1 MKKQTRRDFLARSGM
16 GTLGMMA
23 GVGTAFA
30 GVAQPVNEVVED
42 TGVYQFTRKIPVG
55 DTYDLVVA
63 GGGPAGT
70 AAAVCAARL
79 GAKVL
84 LVEATGCLGG
94 TGTSGLVTAFDPMAN
109 GEQMMVGGLMREIVE
124 TLYQRN
130 FLQPGIDPNSWRKK
144 LHVWTPFQV
153 EGYKLILD
161 ELAVSAGVHIHFFT
175 KMIDVDA
182 DIVRGTINGVILH
195 NIEGYR
201 YIKAK
206 AFIDGTGDAT
216 LADLCKVKCREA
228 GIDTPRIMPPTLCS
242 LFAGIDW
249 TEFRKRNQ
257 HEALYQAIDEGHFT
271 QKDRHFPGMSKV
283 NHTVGYLNGGHIYNL
298 NALRCKDLTDG
309 MIFGRK
315 LAQEYI
321 SFYKK
326 YMPGCENLQHV
337 VTADI
342 MGIRESRRI
351 VGEYELNIDDYIA
364 RRKFPDQIGIFC
376 KFVDVHAYDASDEEW
391 KRFTEESGVQ
401 VAKKGELEYKAGE
414 FYGIPYGIL
423 VPKGWK
429 NLWVAGKTVSTDV
442 KVQGS
447 LRVQPACS
455 MMGQAAGTAAVQSI
469 RTGQPANDLDTET
482 LVNTLREAGANLPQ
496 ETLSKKMTRV

>member
-1 MKKQTRRDFLARSGM
+1 MKRQTRRDFLACSGI
-16 GTLGMMA
+16 GTIGIISGIPPVDMA
-23 GVGTAFA
+23 K
-30 GVAQPVNEVVED
+30 NENT
-42 TGVYQFTRKIPVG
+42 TGNDVYLLSRKIPVG

-79 GAKVL
+79 GARVL

-94 TGTSGLVTAFDPMAN
+94 TGTSGLVTAFNSMSN
-109 GEQMMVGGLMREIVE
+109 GEQMIVGGLMREIMDI
-124 TLYQRN
+124 LYQRN
-130 FLQPGIDPNSWRKK
+130 FLQPGIGPEKWQKHISS
-144 LHVWTPFQV
+144 WTPFQV

-161 ELAVSAGVHIHFFT
+161 EIVVAAGVHVEFFT
-175 KMIDVDA
+175 KVIDVDA
-182 DIVRGTINGVILH
+182 DTRQGKVNGVITN
-195 NIEGYR
+195 NIEGYS
-201 YIKAK
+201 YIQAK
-206 AFIDGTGDAT
+206 TFIDGTGDAI
-216 LADLCKVKCREA
+216 LADLCKAKCREA
-228 GIDTPRIMPPTLCS
+228 GVDTPRIMPPTLCS
-242 LFAGIDW
+242 LLAGVNW
-249 TEFRKRNQ
+249 TEFWKRSQ
-257 HEALYQAIDEGHFT
+257 QEALYQALNEGHFT
-271 QKDRHFPGMSKV
+271 QYDRHLPGMMKV
-283 NHTVGYLNGGHIYNL
+283 NHTAGFLNAGHVYNL

-315 LAQEYI
+315 LAQEFI

-337 VTADI
+337 VTANI

-351 VGEYELNIDDYIA
+351 VGEYELNIDDYMD
-364 RRKFPDQIGIFC
+364 RKKFPDQIGIFSN
-376 KFVDVHAYDASDEEW
+376 FVDIHVYDASDAEW

-401 VAKKGELEYKAGE
+401 VATKGKLEYNAGE
-414 FYGIPYGIL
+414 SYGIPYGIL

-469 RTGQPANDLDTET
+469 KTGQPANDLDTEL
-482 LVNTLREAGANLPQ
+482 LVTTLRNDGAYLPQ
-496 ETLSKKMTRV
+496 ETLSKKMTRG

>member
-1 MKKQTRRDFLARSGM
+1 MKKHTRRNFLACSGI
-16 GTLGMMA
+16 GTLGLMA
-23 GVGTAFA
+23 GIPV
-30 GVAQPVNEVVED
+30 VAANHE
-42 TGVYQFTRKIPVG
+42 TGEQDFYQLSRKIPIG
-55 DTYDLVVA
+55 DSYDLVVA

-109 GEQMMVGGLMREIVE
+109 GEQMVVGGLMREIVE

-130 FLQPGIDPNSWRKK
+130 FLQPGIDPNDWRKK
-144 LHVWTPFQV
+144 LHAWTPFQV

-161 ELAVSAGVHIHFFT
+161 ELVVAAGVHVRFFT
-175 KMIDVDA
+175 KVIDVDA
-182 DIVRGTINGVILH
+182 DAGQGKVNGIITS
-195 NIEGYR
+195 NIEGLY
-201 YIKAK
+201 YTKAK
-206 AFIDGTGDAT
+206 AFVDATGDAV
-216 LADLCKVKCREA
+216 LADLCRAKCREP
-228 GIDTPRIMPPTLCS
+228 GVDTPRIMPPTLCS

-249 TEFRKRNQ
+249 PEFRKKSQ
-257 HEALYQAIDEGHFT
+257 HQALYQAIDEGHFT
-271 QKDRHFPGMSKV
+271 QKDRHLPGMSRV

-298 NALRCKDLTDG
+298 NSLRCKDLTDG

-315 LAQEYI
+315 LAQEYLA
-321 SFYKK
+321 FYKK

-337 VTADI
+337 VTAEI

-351 VGEYELNIDDYIA
+351 VGEYELDLDDYIA

-376 KFVDVHAYDASDEEW
+376 KFVDIHAYDASDEEW
-391 KRFTEESGVQ
+391 ERFTKESGVQ
-401 VAKKGELEYKAGE
+401 VAVKGELEYKAGE

-423 VPKGWK
+423 VPRGWK

-455 MMGQAAGTAAVQSI
+455 MMGQAAGMAAVQSI
-469 RTGQPANDLDTET
+469 KTGQPANDLNTED
-482 LVNTLREAGANLPQ
+482 LVKTLRKAGANLPQ
-496 ETLSKKMTRV
+496 TTGSSKMTRSK

>member
-1 MKKQTRRDFLARSGM
+1 MKKQTRRDFLACSGM

-23 GVGTAFA
+23 GGSVFA
-30 GVAQPVNEVVED
+30 GGAQPVNEEIKETD
-42 TGVYQFTRKIPVG
+42 VYQFTRKIPVG

-63 GGGPAGT
+63 GGGPAG
-70 AAAVCAARL
+70 AAAAICAARL

-84 LVEATGCLGG
+84 LIEATGCLGG

-109 GEQMMVGGLMREIVE
+109 GEQMVVGGLMREIVE

-130 FLQPGIDPNSWRKK
+130 FLSPGIDPDSWRKK

-161 ELAVSAGVHIHFFT
+161 ELAVETEVHIQFFT
-175 KMIDVDA
+175 KVIDVDA
-182 DIVRGTINGVILH
+182 DIGRGTVNGVITH

-206 AFIDGTGDAT
+206 TFVDGTGDAT
-216 LADLCKVKCREA
+216 LADLCKAKCREA
-228 GIDTPRIMPPTLCS
+228 GVDTPRIMPPTLCS
-242 LFAGIDW
+242 LFAGINW
-249 TEFRKRNQ
+249 PEFRKRNQ
-257 HEALYQAIDEGHFT
+257 HEALYQALDEGHFT
-271 QKDRHFPGMSKV
+271 QHDRHFPGMYRV
-283 NHTVGYLNGGHIYNL
+283 DTTVGYLNGGHIYNL

-351 VGEYELNIDDYIA
+351 VGEYELNLDDYIS

-376 KFVDVHAYDASDEEW
+376 KFVDVHAYDASDDEW

-401 VAKKGELEYKAGE
+401 VATKGELEYKAGE
-414 FYGIPYGIL
+414 FYGIPYGVL

-455 MMGQAAGTAAVQSI
+455 MMGQSAGTAAVQSI
-469 RTGQPANDLDTET
+469 KTGQPANDLDTEE
-482 LVNTLREAGANLPQ
+482 LVKTLRRAGANLPQ
-496 ETLSKKMTRV
+496 ERLSKKMTKV

>member
-1 MKKQTRRDFLARSGM
+1 MKNQTRRDFLACSGI
-16 GTLGMMA
+16 GALGMMA
-23 GVGTAFA
+23 GIPA
-30 GVAQPVNEVVED
+30 VAANAAEENSTSGND
-42 TGVYQFTRKIPVG
+42 TYLLSREIPVG

-94 TGTSGLVTAFDPMAN
+94 AGTSGLVTAFDPMAN
-109 GEQMMVGGLMREIVE
+109 GEQMVVGGLMREIVE

-130 FLQPGIDPNSWRKK
+130 FLQPGIDPDSWRKK

-153 EGYKLILD
+153 EGYKLVLD
-161 ELAVSAGVHIHFFT
+161 ELAVAAGVRIHFFT
-175 KMIDVDA
+175 KVIDVDA
-182 DIVRGTINGVILH
+182 DIKQGKINGVIIH

-206 AFIDGTGDAT
+206 TFVDGTGDAV

-228 GIDTPRIMPPTLCS
+228 GVDTPRIMPPTLCS
-242 LFAGIDW
+242 LFAGINW
-249 TEFRKRNQ
+249 TEFRKKNQ
-257 HEALYQAIDEGHFT
+257 HQALYQAIEEGHFA
-271 QKDRHFPGMSKV
+271 QRDRHLPGMSKV

-315 LAQEYI
+315 LAQEYL

-337 VTADI
+337 VTAEI

-351 VGEYELNIDDYIA
+351 VGEYELNIGDYIA

-376 KFVDVHAYDASDEEW
+376 KFVDVHAYDASDVEW
-391 KRFTEESGVQ
+391 KRFTEESGAQ
-401 VAKKGELEYKAGE
+401 VATKGELEYNAGE

-455 MMGQAAGTAAVQSI
+455 MMGQAAGTAAVQSVK
-469 RTGQPANDLDTET
+469 TGQPANDLDTET
-482 LVNTLREAGANLPQ
+482 LVKTLREAGAYLPQ